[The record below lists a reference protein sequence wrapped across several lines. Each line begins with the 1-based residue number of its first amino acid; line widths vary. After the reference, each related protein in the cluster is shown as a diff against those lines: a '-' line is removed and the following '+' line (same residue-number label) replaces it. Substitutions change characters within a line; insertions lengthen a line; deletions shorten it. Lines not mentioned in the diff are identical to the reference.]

1 MSFFHKYSL
10 ALFKR
15 WNPCVLYL
23 QLVILFQS
31 NYLYAGSMEKVLD
44 LKADNFEHIEFKRI
58 KQNRYSFHGQ
68 QLQVDVE
75 GSASF
80 LMKPFDSVRK
90 VRQVSFKWRSNGA
103 PKIKDAQHEEQKQGD
118 DAVFKLGLLLEGSDS
133 FSNPF
138 VPAWVKRVDG
148 LLKYPSED
156 MIYLVADSK
165 HVPGQRWVN
174 PYNKRVTMIAIDSV
188 DDAQNWQ
195 RSSYY
200 FDTPVN
206 VVGLW
211 LMSDGDNTA
220 SSFTVNI
227 KDIKLE

>member
-1 MSFFHKYSL
+1 MSFYYKLVL
-10 ALFKR
+10 ALFTR
-15 WNPCVLYL
+15 WSPTVFLLFVIWL
-23 QLVILFQS
+23 QPNGLL
-31 NYLYAGSMEKVLD
+31 AGSTEEILD

-58 KQNRYSFHGQ
+58 KQSRYSFHEQ

-75 GSASF
+75 GSSSF
-80 LMKPFDSVRK
+80 LMKSFDRVSEVK
-90 VRQVSFKWRSNGA
+90 KVSFKWRANGA
-103 PKIKDAQHEEQKQGD
+103 PKIKDALHEEQKQGD
-118 DAVFKLGLLLEGSDS
+118 DAVFKLGLLLEGNDS

-165 HVPGQRWVN
+165 HEPGQHWTN
-174 PYNKRVTMIAIDSV
+174 PYNKRVTMIAIESV
-188 DDAQNWQ
+188 NDTQGWQ

-200 FDTPVN
+200 FDVPVK
-206 VVGLW
+206 VVGIW
-211 LMSDGDNTA
+211 LMSDGDNTG
-220 SSFTVNI
+220 SSFTANI